1 MSGGWYNGVPWK
13 EREAKLKEQ
22 KRLIAAGAIEEASGP
37 CMLCGDPDV
46 PVEYHTEDYSQPY
59 SQPYSWVPPAEFVLC
74 THCHRFKLHKRF
86 TQPGKELWLAFLAHV
101 RRGGYARDL
110 KEPGIK
116 KEFADYRS
124 GKLAESDLRPLNT
137 NARTG
142 TSGWFE
148 TLASLSTDPAILCQ
162 AHPVRVR

>member
-1 MSGGWYNGVPWK
+1 
-13 EREAKLKEQ
+13 
-22 KRLIAAGAIEEASGP
+22 
-37 CMLCGDPDV
+37 MLCGDPDV
-46 PVEYHTEDYSQPY
+46 PVEYHTENYGHPY
-59 SQPYSWVPPAEFVLC
+59 LWKPPAEFALC
-74 THCHRFKLHKRF
+74 EHCHKHKLHKRF